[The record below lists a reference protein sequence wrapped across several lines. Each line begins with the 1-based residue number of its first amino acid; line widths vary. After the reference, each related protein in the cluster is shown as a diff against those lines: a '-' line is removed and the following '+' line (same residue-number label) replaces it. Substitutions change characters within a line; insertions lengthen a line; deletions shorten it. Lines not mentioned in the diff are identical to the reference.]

1 MTIIVVTVTPSSS
14 SVARVDQARVER
26 VGSATDE
33 RAGHEL
39 VDVYLHRAEERAQAA
54 APPAQRQPSGFLRC
68 GALSTNRGR

>member
-39 VDVYLHRAEERAQAA
+39 VDVYLHRAEEECGHVPQANAQ
-54 APPAQRQPSGFLRC
+54 PEGGVYLRMV
-68 GALSTNRGR
+68 